1 MAFGYKRTGC
11 LAARLSPA
19 IARVMVPGGV
29 IVSGQPLVGFK
40 AVGGYCQGSL
50 LFSPDLKSYL

>member
-29 IVSGQPLVGFK
+29 IVSSQPLVGFK
-40 AVGGYCQGSL
+40 AVEGPTGITKDRYY
-50 LFSPDLKSYL
+50 FYRT